1 MELSKKILVFIGIV
15 IGLGLPISL
24 WFVAL
29 VALLSSDLTIFKDEM
44 YPSAITLVV
53 LGGGGLLGII
63 SLMAAPPTSASP
75 LFGTF
80 ITVMLLLMGACA
92 LLLYAYLLVE
102 PFHWHKL
109 FALPLVFFVYMP
121 MLCAAYTVYTFA
133 PLLFGPSQN

>member
-1 MELSKKILVFIGIV
+1 MGLSKKILIFIGIV

-24 WFVAL
+24 WFLAL
-29 VALLSSDLTIFKDEM
+29 VALLFSDLAIFEEDM
-44 YPSAITLVV
+44 YPTVITLLV

-63 SLMAAPPTSASP
+63 SLMSATPESTNP
-75 LFGTF
+75 LFGRF
-80 ITVMLLLMGACA
+80 ITVMLLVMGAWA

-121 MLCAAYTVYTFA
+121 TLCATYIVYNFR
-133 PLLFGPSQN
+133 PLLFGIPQS